1 MQPVSLLA
9 WGADPCQGRLSHGL
23 PSLLLKLCFTCLS
36 PLQVSAR
43 GTAWSHRFQQQRSG
57 VGERG
62 CLCAA
67 LAAPKVWG
75 GRARAGRSGSAAEH
89 SNGEAGTRHPA
100 ATADRHSPVGLKNLR
115 KPGLDSGEGPQGR
128 EQPPPGLRA
137 QAWWLCP

>member
-9 WGADPCQGRLSHGL
+9 RGADPCQGRLSHGL

-57 VGERG
+57 VGERLP
-62 CLCAA
+62 LCRTCCTEGVGWPGEGRPVRQCRGAQQRR
-67 LAAPKVWG
+67 G
-75 GRARAGRSGSAAEH
+75 GYA
-89 SNGEAGTRHPA
+89 A

-115 KPGLDSGEGPQGR
+115 EPGLDSGEGPQGR
-128 EQPPPGLRA
+128 EQPPPGRRP